1 MPSVDLH
8 VKKSLDRTGKEYR
21 EVHEW
26 TDEAPNKGGRHDL
39 TKLLQNAAIIRTKW
53 GEEGA
58 EEYLQHLRDDLEAR
72 FEVVADEFKQA
83 VTQTLVYF
91 GVRPGV

>member
-1 MPSVDLH
+1 
-8 VKKSLDRTGKEYR
+8 
-21 EVHEW
+21 
-26 TDEAPNKGGRHDL
+26 GGRHDL

-72 FEVVADEFKQA
+72 FQLVADELKQA